1 MASILIR
8 NIKALGGIRNKDI
21 RTVKGNAM
29 REFPVIENAYL
40 FIEEGLIKALGNN
53 AEAPERADKIIEAE
67 GRFVLPCWCDSHT
80 HIVYAGTR
88 ENEFVYRIHGHSY
101 EEIAKKGGGILNS
114 AKKMVHAGEEDLF
127 DSAWLRLDEM
137 EKYGTG
143 AVEIKSGYGLS
154 YAGEMKMLRVIRK
167 LKEKSRLTIKATF
180 LGAHAYPAAYKEDHQ
195 GYLDL
200 LIHQMIPEIAGE
212 GLADFVDVFCDRG
225 FFSAAETDLILQ
237 AGAKYN
243 LPAKIHANELD
254 YSGGIETGV
263 KNKAL
268 SVDHLEFTGDEQI
281 KVLLQAETM
290 PSLLPSTAFF
300 LGLQYAPARKM
311 IDAGLPIALA
321 SDFNPGSS
329 PSGNMQLVIALACIQ
344 MKMLPEESLN
354 AATLNSAYA
363 MGVEEQLGS
372 ICIGKK
378 ANIIITKPI
387 PSLAYLPYSFGS
399 NCVEQVIIS

>member
-1 MASILIR
+1 
-8 NIKALGGIRNKDI
+8 
-21 RTVKGNAM
+21 
-29 REFPVIENAYL
+29 
-40 FIEEGLIKALGNN
+40 
-53 AEAPERADKIIEAE
+53 
-67 GRFVLPCWCDSHT
+67 
-80 HIVYAGTR
+80 
-88 ENEFVYRIHGHSY
+88 
-101 EEIAKKGGGILNS
+101 
-114 AKKMVHAGEEDLF
+114 
-127 DSAWLRLDEM
+127 M